1 MNRESNR
8 RAENLAH
15 VDFSGLVLGFSSAA
29 LYNLGQLEV
38 EGQQIAKSNL
48 PLALQNI
55 EIVRL
60 LKKKTL
66 GNLTEDEAE
75 LISTV
80 LNDLQEKYAKVQKL
94 AAE

>member
-1 MNRESNR
+1 MNEENKK
-8 RAENLAH
+8 RAEDLVH
-15 VDFSGLVLGFSSAA
+15 VDFSGLMLGFSSAA
-29 LYNLGQLEV
+29 LYHLGQLEV
-38 EGQQIAKSNL
+38 EDQQKSKLNL

-60 LKKKTL
+60 LKKKTS
-66 GNLTEDEAE
+66 GNLTTDEAE

-80 LNDLQEKYAKVQKL
+80 LNDLQEKYAKVQSS